1 MTQDLLWIEKNH
13 GTAIDVNSILFPH
26 LWEWHSKTLVYWWFR
41 TSTYY
46 HRANCNNLAAK
57 CDYIILADHWPLP
70 FYSAVANPN
79 DFTNSPDSALIQKNG
94 GWWSHSHT
102 PPICAF
108 QSADSPLGPRARDR
122 SINAS
127 KDVPLK
133 SPGAPLRP
141 SNLLQ
146 SVRDCNKWES
156 VLQQSPTP
164 KSKGINL
171 SQKSDFF
178 IDPYRVKEVGCFSTR
193 CSDHRS
199 KTWATKRPNYFPWFS
214 GWFFRRD
221 PCNGEIYNPHLAV

>member
-1 MTQDLLWIEKNH
+1 MWI
-13 GTAIDVNSILFPH
+13 
-26 LWEWHSKTLVYWWFR
+26 
-41 TSTYY
+41 
-46 HRANCNNLAAK
+46 
-57 CDYIILADHWPLP
+57 IIADHWPLP

-79 DFTNSPDSALIQKNG
+79 DFTNSLDSAFIQKN
-94 GWWSHSHT
+94 
-102 PPICAF
+102 
-108 QSADSPLGPRARDR
+108 SAGDDLAVIHHRSVLFKVQIPLPSWTRARDR

-146 SVRDCNKWES
+146 SVRDCKKWES

-171 SQKSDFF
+171 SQKSDL
-178 IDPYRVKEVGCFSTR
+178 DGPVSKRGGVWTR

-199 KTWATKRPNYFPWFS
+199 WSIHNYPFKMSCFASTTQHHDSP
-214 GWFFRRD
+214 FRMD
-221 PCNGEIYNPHLAV
+221 WNI

>member
-1 MTQDLLWIEKNH
+1 MWLYNSSWSLTS
-13 GTAIDVNSILFPH
+13 SILFSSGKSQWFHQFP
-26 LWEWHSKTLVYWWFR
+26 WFCSYSK
-41 TSTYY
+41 
-46 HRANCNNLAAK
+46 
-57 CDYIILADHWPLP
+57 
-70 FYSAVANPN
+70 
-79 DFTNSPDSALIQKNG
+79 KNG
-94 GWWSHSHT
+94 GWWSHIHT

-171 SQKSDFF
+171 SQKSDLDRPVSFQRGGVFF
-178 IDPYRVKEVGCFSTR
+178 NADRW
-193 CSDHRS
+193 DHWTNGQFITQQDMS
-199 KTWATKRPNYFPWFS
+199 HEKTGPLLS
-214 GWFFRRD
+214 M
-221 PCNGEIYNPHLAV
+221 ILSVV